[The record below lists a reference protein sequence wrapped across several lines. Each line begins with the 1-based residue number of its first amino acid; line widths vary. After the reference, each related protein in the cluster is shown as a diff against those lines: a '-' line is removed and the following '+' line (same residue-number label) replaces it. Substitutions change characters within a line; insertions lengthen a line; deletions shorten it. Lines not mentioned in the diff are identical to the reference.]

1 LPDATRFTTATELQQ
16 SCTRAAPEHATAALI
31 VFPEQVADLPDTDVR
46 MKDTDARMKDT
57 DVRMKDADARK
68 GPVAS
73 LSYDKLSYDKLSAL
87 EPRGGVTLELSD
99 GTRCLLYYC
108 LSYCCFTA
116 LLLYCGFT
124 TCNRGG
130 SR

>member
-1 LPDATRFTTATELQQ
+1 M
-16 SCTRAAPEHATAALI
+16 
-31 VFPEQVADLPDTDVR
+31 ADLPDTDVR

-99 GTRCLLYYC
+99 GTRCLFYHC

-116 LLLYCGFT
+116 LLLYCFT
-124 TCNRGG
+124 VLQVLFDAVLHVPWRPGG
-130 SR
+130 LPCRCLAH